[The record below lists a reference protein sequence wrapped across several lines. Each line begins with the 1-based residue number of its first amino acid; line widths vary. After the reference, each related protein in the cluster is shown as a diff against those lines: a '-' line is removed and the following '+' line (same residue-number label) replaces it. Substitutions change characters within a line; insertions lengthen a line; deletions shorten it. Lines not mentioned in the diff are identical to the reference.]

1 MGGHPIPVNDLNEVA
16 RGEGLTFQCVQHEKT
31 TDCAFYVAHSYR
43 FCRHRATGQH
53 EGERPEPSTWYQE
66 PLYQDTPFCESR
78 LCICF
83 LKYLLAY
90 AGGSPPPHSRPS
102 CHSVNATT
110 PLPETSGLIA
120 STQWHHLCRLSGGN
134 YW

>member
-43 FCRHRATGQH
+43 FRRHRATGQH

-66 PLYQDTPFCESR
+66 TLYQDTPFLRNGVGTHVLRLGTRHPNPPCE
-78 LCICF
+78 
-83 LKYLLAY
+83 
-90 AGGSPPPHSRPS
+90 PP
-102 CHSVNATT
+102 C
-110 PLPETSGLIA
+110 
-120 STQWHHLCRLSGGN
+120 STRESAPVILSSAEGPAEEDL
-134 YW
+134 

>member
-43 FCRHRATGQH
+43 FRRHRATGQH

-66 PLYQDTPFCESR
+66 TLYQDTPFCESR

-90 AGGSPPPHSRPS
+90 AGGSPRPILGQVVTQLTQQLRYLRLLGS
-102 CHSVNATT
+102 LLARDGTT
-110 PLPETSGLIA
+110 SA
-120 STQWHHLCRLSGGN
+120 A
-134 YW
+134 